1 MAALCRDCLTWAD
14 PGPRRRCPTC
24 FSPRLLD
31 HPERDELSLAH
42 IDCDAFYAAVE
53 KRDNPALADKPVI
66 IGGGTRGVVSTACY
80 VARIHGV
87 RSAMPM
93 FKALELCPHA
103 VVVRPDMAK
112 YAEVGHQIRTMM
124 LDLTPLVEP
133 VSIDEAF
140 LDLSGTE
147 KLHGAPPAFVLARFA
162 KRVEAE
168 IGVSVS
174 VGLSYAKF
182 LAKLASDAEKPRG
195 FSIIGRKEV
204 MARLAPLAVGA
215 LPGIGKVSAERFSAM
230 GYRTIADIQRVE
242 QSFLARQFG
251 EDGFRLWRLAHGIDD
266 RRVEPER
273 DAKSVS
279 AETTFATDIAD
290 EDTLLPVLME
300 LCEKVGRR
308 LRQSEVAGRT
318 VVLKLKTKDFK
329 SRTRNQTLP
338 EPTRRAAK
346 LYEIGREL
354 LLRELDGT
362 RFRLLGIGVSDLY
375 DSDDADQ
382 GDLVDTKAK
391 RGAELEE
398 AMDRLRAKFG
408 GQAVTRALIMRAPD
422 DDEEEDEASD

>member
-1 MAALCRDCLTWAD
+1 MAALCRDCLTLAD
-14 PGPRRRCPTC
+14 SGPRRRCPHC
-24 FSPRLLD
+24 FSPRLID

-53 KRDNPALADKPVI
+53 KRDRPELADKPVI
-66 IGGGTRGVVSTACY
+66 IGGGTRGVVSTCCY
-80 VARIHGV
+80 IARISGV

-93 FKALELCPHA
+93 FKALELCPQA
-103 VVVRPDMAK
+103 VVVKPDMAK
-112 YAEVGHQIRTMM
+112 YADVGHTIREMM

-147 KLHGAPPAFVLARFA
+147 KLHGAPPAHVLARFA
-162 KRVEAE
+162 KRVEDE
-168 IGVSVS
+168 VGVSVS

-204 MARLAPLAVGA
+204 LARLAPLPIGA
-215 LPGIGKVSAERFSAM
+215 LPGIGKVSAERFAAM
-230 GYRTIADIQRVE
+230 GYRTIADIQRME
-242 QSFLARQFG
+242 QGVIARQLG
-251 EDGFRLWRLAHGIDD
+251 EDGYRLWQLAQGIDH

-279 AETTFATDIAD
+279 AETTFATDISDA
-290 EDTLLPVLME
+290 ETLLPVLME
-300 LCEKVGRR
+300 LSEKVGRR
-308 LRQSEVAGRT
+308 LRRSELAGRT

-329 SRTRNQTLP
+329 SRTRNFTLN

-346 LYEIGREL
+346 IYETGRDLLMREL
-354 LLRELDGT
+354 NGT
-362 RFRLLGIGVSDLY
+362 RFRLIGIGVSDLY
-375 DSDDADQ
+375 DSDDADH
-382 GDLVDTKAK
+382 GDLVDTKAR

-398 AMDRLRAKFG
+398 ALDRLRDKFG
-408 GQAVTRALIMRAPD
+408 GQAVTRALTMRAPSAD
-422 DDEEEDEASD
+422 DDTEE

>member
-1 MAALCRDCLTWAD
+1 MAALCRDCLTLAD
-14 PGPRRRCPTC
+14 PGPRRRCPHC
-24 FSPRLLD
+24 FSPRLID

-53 KRDNPALADKPVI
+53 KRDRPELADKPVI
-66 IGGGTRGVVSTACY
+66 VGGGTRGVVSTACY
-80 VARIHGV
+80 IARIHGV

-93 FKALELCPHA
+93 FKALELCPQA
-103 VVVRPDMAK
+103 VVVKPDMAK
-112 YAEVGHQIRTMM
+112 YAEVGHTIRAMM

-147 KLHGAPPAFVLARFA
+147 KLHGAPPAHVLARFA
-162 KRVEAE
+162 KRVEE
-168 IGVSVS
+168 EVGVTVS

-204 MARLAPLAVGA
+204 LARLAPLPIGA
-215 LPGIGKVSAERFSAM
+215 LPGIGKVSAERFAAM
-230 GYRTIADIQRVE
+230 GYRTIADIQRME
-242 QSFLARQFG
+242 QSVLARQMG
-251 EDGFRLWRLAHGIDD
+251 EDGYRLWQLAQGIDH

-279 AETTFATDIAD
+279 AETTFATDISDA
-290 EDTLLPVLME
+290 ETLLPVLME
-300 LCEKVGRR
+300 LSEKVGRR
-308 LRQSEVAGRT
+308 LRRSELAGRT

-329 SRTRNQTLP
+329 SRTRNFTLN

-346 LYEIGREL
+346 IYETGRDL
-354 LLRELDGT
+354 LMRELDGT
-362 RFRLLGIGVSDLY
+362 RFRLIGIGVSDLY
-375 DSDDADQ
+375 DSDDADH

-398 AMDRLRAKFG
+398 ALDRLRDKFG

-422 DDEEEDEASD
+422 DDDDEE

>member
-1 MAALCRDCLTWAD
+1 MAALCRDCLTLAD
-14 PGPRRRCPTC
+14 PGPRRRCPHC

-53 KRDNPALADKPVI
+53 KRDRPELADKPVI
-66 IGGGTRGVVSTACY
+66 VGGGTRGVVSTACY
-80 VARIHGV
+80 IARIHGV

-93 FKALELCPHA
+93 FKALELCPQA
-103 VVVRPDMAK
+103 VVVKPDMAK
-112 YAEVGHQIRTMM
+112 YAEVGHTIRAMM

-147 KLHGAPPAFVLARFA
+147 KLHGAPPAHVLARFA
-162 KRVEAE
+162 KRVEEE
-168 IGVSVS
+168 IGVTVS

-204 MARLAPLAVGA
+204 LARLAPLPIGA
-215 LPGIGKVSAERFSAM
+215 LPGIGKVSAERFAAM
-230 GYRTIADIQRVE
+230 GYRTIADIQRME
-242 QSFLARQFG
+242 QSVLARQMG
-251 EDGFRLWRLAHGIDD
+251 EDGYRLWQLAQGIDH

-279 AETTFATDIAD
+279 AETTFATDISDA
-290 EDTLLPVLME
+290 ETLLPVLME
-300 LCEKVGRR
+300 LSEKVGRR
-308 LRQSEVAGRT
+308 LRRSELAGRT

-329 SRTRNQTLP
+329 SRTRNFTLN

-346 LYEIGREL
+346 IYETGRDL
-354 LLRELDGT
+354 LMRELDGT
-362 RFRLLGIGVSDLY
+362 RFRLIGIGVSDLY
-375 DSDDADQ
+375 DSDDADH

-398 AMDRLRAKFG
+398 ALDRLRDKFG

-422 DDEEEDEASD
+422 DDEDDDD

>member
-1 MAALCRDCLTWAD
+1 MTALCRDCLTLAD
-14 PGPRRRCPTC
+14 PGPRRRCPSC

-31 HPERDELSLAH
+31 HAERDELALAH

-53 KRDNPALADKPVI
+53 KRDRPELADKPVI

-80 VARIHGV
+80 IARIHGV

-103 VVVRPDMAK
+103 VVIRPEMAK
-112 YAEVGHQIRTMM
+112 YAEVGRAIRAMM
-124 LDLTPLVEP
+124 FDLTPLVEP

-147 KLHGAPPAFVLARFA
+147 KLHGAPPAFVLAQFA
-162 KRVEAE
+162 KRIETD
-168 IGVSVS
+168 IGVTVS

-204 MARLAPLAVGA
+204 LTRLAPLSVGA
-215 LPGIGKVSAERFSAM
+215 LPGIGKVSAERFAAM
-230 GYRTIADIQRVE
+230 GYRTIADIQRVD

-266 RRVEPER
+266 RQVEPER

-290 EDTLLPVLME
+290 AETLLPVLME

-308 LRQSEVAGRT
+308 LRRSELAGRT

-329 SRTRNQTLP
+329 QRTRNQTLP

-362 RFRLLGIGVSDLY
+362 RFRLIGIGVSDLH
-375 DSDDADQ
+375 DSEDADH

-398 AMDRLRAKFG
+398 ALDRLRDKFG
-408 GQAVTRALIMRAPD
+408 GQAVTRALIMRTLDEDD
-422 DDEEEDEASD
+422 DDED

>member
-14 PGPRRRCPTC
+14 PGPRRRCLSC

-31 HPERDELSLAH
+31 HPERDALSLAH

-53 KRDNPALADKPVI
+53 KRDRPELVDKPVI

-80 VARIHGV
+80 IARIHGV

-103 VVVRPDMAK
+103 VVVKPDMGK
-112 YAEVGHQIRTMM
+112 YAEVGRIIRSMM

-147 KLHGAPPAFVLARFA
+147 KLHGAPPAFVLADFA
-162 KRVEAE
+162 RRVEKDV
-168 IGVSVS
+168 GVTVS

-204 MARLAPLAVGA
+204 LSRLAPLPVGA
-215 LPGIGKVSAERFSAM
+215 LPGIGKVSAERFAAQ
-230 GYRTIADIQRVE
+230 GYRTIADIQRTE
-242 QSFLARQFG
+242 QSILVRQCG
-251 EDGFRLWRLAHGIDD
+251 EDGFRLWRLAHGIDE
-266 RRVEPER
+266 RQVEPER

-279 AETTFATDIAD
+279 AETTFAQDIAD
-290 EDTLLPVLME
+290 AETLLPVLME

-308 LRQSEVAGRT
+308 LRRSELAGRT

-329 SRTRNQTLP
+329 QRTRNQTLT

-346 LYEIGREL
+346 LYEIGRDL

-362 RFRLLGIGVSDLY
+362 RFRLIGIGVSDLY
-375 DSDDADQ
+375 DSDEADH
-382 GDLVDTKAK
+382 GDLVDTQAK
-391 RGAELEE
+391 RGANLEE
-398 AMDRLRAKFG
+398 AMDRLRDKFG
-408 GQAVTRALIMRAPD
+408 GQAITRALIMRGIDD
-422 DDEEEDEASD
+422 DDEDDED

>member
-1 MAALCRDCLTWAD
+1 MAALCRDCLTLAD
-14 PGPRRRCPTC
+14 PGPRRRCPSC
-24 FSPRLLD
+24 FSPRLID
-31 HPERDELSLAH
+31 HPERDALSLAH

-53 KRDNPALADKPVI
+53 KRDRPELADKPVI
-66 IGGGTRGVVSTACY
+66 VGGGKRGVVSTACY
-80 VARIHGV
+80 IARIHGV

-93 FKALELCPHA
+93 FKALELCPNA
-103 VVVRPDMAK
+103 VVIKPDMAK
-112 YAEVGHQIRTMM
+112 YAEAGHTIRSMM

-147 KLHGAPPAFVLARFA
+147 KLHGAPPAHVLARFA
-162 KRVEAE
+162 KRVEDE
-168 IGVSVS
+168 VGVTVS

-204 MARLAPLAVGA
+204 LARLAVLPIGA
-215 LPGIGKVSAERFSAM
+215 LPGIGKVSAQRFAAM
-230 GYRTIADIQRVE
+230 GYNKIADIQRVE

-251 EDGFRLWRLAHGIDD
+251 DDGYRLWQLAHGIDN

-279 AETTFATDIAD
+279 AETTFEHDISD
-290 EDTLLPVLME
+290 SETLLPVLME

-308 LRQSEVAGRT
+308 LRRSDLAGRT

-329 SRTRNQTLP
+329 QRTRNQTLP

-346 LYEIGREL
+346 LYEIGRDL

-362 RFRLLGIGVSDLY
+362 RFRLIGIGVSDLY
-375 DSDDADQ
+375 DSEDADH

-398 AMDRLRAKFG
+398 ALDRLRDRFG

-422 DDEEEDEASD
+422 EDDEEED

>member
-1 MAALCRDCLTWAD
+1 MAALCRDCLTLAD
-14 PGPRRRCPTC
+14 PGPRRRCPQC
-24 FSPRLLD
+24 FSPRLID

-53 KRDNPALADKPVI
+53 KRDRPELADKPVI
-66 IGGGTRGVVSTACY
+66 VGGGTRGVVSTACY
-80 VARIHGV
+80 IARIHGV

-93 FKALELCPHA
+93 FKALELCPQA
-103 VVVRPDMAK
+103 VVIKPDMGK
-112 YAEVGHQIRTMM
+112 YAEAGHTIREMM

-147 KLHGAPPAFVLARFA
+147 KLHGAPPAHVLARFA
-162 KRVEAE
+162 KRVEDE
-168 IGVSVS
+168 VGVTVS

-204 MARLAPLAVGA
+204 LTRLAPLPIGA
-215 LPGIGKVSAERFSAM
+215 LPGIGKVSAERFAAM
-230 GYRTIADIQRVE
+230 GYRSIADIQRME
-242 QSFLARQFG
+242 QSVLARQLG
-251 EDGFRLWRLAHGIDD
+251 EDGYRLWQLAQGIDH

-279 AETTFATDIAD
+279 AETTFATDISDA
-290 EDTLLPVLME
+290 ETLLPVLME
-300 LCEKVGRR
+300 LSEKVGRR
-308 LRQSEVAGRT
+308 LRRSELAGRT

-329 SRTRNQTLP
+329 SRTRNFTLN

-346 LYEIGREL
+346 IYETGRDL
-354 LLRELDGT
+354 LLREIDGT
-362 RFRLLGIGVSDLY
+362 RFRLIGIGVSDLY
-375 DSDDADQ
+375 DSAEADH

-398 AMDRLRAKFG
+398 ALDRLRDKFG

-422 DDEEEDEASD
+422 DDEEDED

>member
-1 MAALCRDCLTWAD
+1 MAALCRDCLTLAES
-14 PGPRRRCPTC
+14 GPRKRCPHC
-24 FSPRLLD
+24 FSPRLID

-53 KRDNPALADKPVI
+53 KRDRPELADKPVI
-66 IGGGTRGVVSTACY
+66 VGGGTRGVVSTACY
-80 VARIHGV
+80 IARIHGV

-93 FKALELCPHA
+93 FKALELCPQA
-103 VVVRPDMAK
+103 VVIKPDMAK
-112 YAEVGHQIRTMM
+112 YAEAGHRIREMM

-147 KLHGAPPAFVLARFA
+147 KLHGAPPAHVLARFA
-162 KRVEAE
+162 KTVEAE
-168 IGVSVS
+168 VGVTVS

-204 MARLAPLAVGA
+204 LARLAPLPIGA
-215 LPGIGKVSAERFSAM
+215 LPGIGKVSAERFAAM
-230 GYRTIADIQRVE
+230 GYNKIADIQRVE

-251 EDGFRLWRLAHGIDD
+251 DDGYRLWQLAHGIDH

-273 DAKSVS
+273 DTKSVS
-279 AETTFATDIAD
+279 AETTFATDISDA
-290 EDTLLPVLME
+290 ETLLPILME

-308 LRQSEVAGRT
+308 LRRAELSGRT

-329 SRTRNQTLP
+329 QRTRNQTLN

-346 LYEIGREL
+346 LYEIGRDL

-362 RFRLLGIGVSDLY
+362 RFRLIGIGVSDLY
-375 DSDDADQ
+375 DSEDADH

-398 AMDRLRAKFG
+398 ALDRLRDKFG

-422 DDEEEDEASD
+422 DEEDDGED